1 MTQSSSDSS
10 AGPSNVLT
18 ETRSNSSMVDPIRG
32 NNSGRPGHWFGSAVL
47 GVTWYEL
54 RRWLTPMRCL
64 FWAALMTFPVVL
76 IATIL
81 YLVDERQP
89 SLDHLYLAGL
99 LFLLLP
105 EVITVLCM
113 LLWVAP
119 IVNEELESQT
129 WIYALVK
136 PGGRS
141 AVLLGKYI
149 VAVIWTGTCTTCS
162 AVLCLILAWY
172 EQIQQVTSIAAT
184 LIAINWI
191 AAIAYGALF
200 LLLGTLF
207 QRRAMVVSLVYA
219 VLIEATLGWLPAVIN
234 RFTVSFRLRSLL
246 IDWLNVDLEELIDED
261 LPFLVEIDATK
272 HIAILA
278 TVTFILILISLNYV
292 KRSHIRWQSEV

>member
-1 MTQSSSDSS
+1 MADQ
-10 AGPSNVLT
+10 
-18 ETRSNSSMVDPIRG
+18 IRG
-32 NNSGRPGHWFGSAVL
+32 SNRGRPGRWFGIAVL

-64 FWAALMTFPVVL
+64 FWATLMMFPVVL

-81 YLVDERQP
+81 YLLDERQP
-89 SLDHLYLAGL
+89 GQDHLYLAGL

-129 WIYALVK
+129 WIYALVR
-136 PGGRS
+136 PGGRG

-149 VAVIWTGTCTTCS
+149 VAVLWTGTCTTCS
-162 AVLCLILAWY
+162 TIICLILAWH

-207 QRRAMVVSLVYA
+207 QRRAMVISLVYA
-219 VLIEATLGWLPAVIN
+219 ILIEATLGWLPAVIN

-246 IDWLNVDLEELIDED
+246 IDWLNVDLEELIDEE
-261 LPFLVEIDATK
+261 LPFLVEVNATK
-272 HIAILA
+272 HLVILA
-278 TVTFILILISLNYV
+278 TATGILILISLNYV